1 MRVAAFTDITPD
13 PSQKFTPVGMVEIDL
28 GPDSFGQPTE
38 PRLYVV
44 SIDLNARSKTVK
56 GQLLPVN
63 TTDTMSAA
71 ATDALDIV
79 FRRIPQ
85 KLNPER
91 TDSPYGEFQGL
102 LPPPDSA
109 ATIYADG
116 VCFVVKAAQGTG
128 GGTGDNDNDDDDDE
142 DNDSDHDADSAMNSS
157 TLDAT
162 SSAPAYNAYCSKP
175 TGPKGKDA
183 ALSIM
188 DNFSSQYAQLQSLIH
203 DAAARF
209 GLEDR
214 IQMDEIVSTLESI
227 LGIQDCASLLTQ
239 EACSSD
245 VIAAPVKEQY
255 FKRQFTAQF
264 GGNGGN
270 DGHDGDDD
278 DDDDKE
284 DQDSASS
291 SHSSPFLFASLSV
304 TESLFQPDSPVAIE
318 AAVVKVL
325 KPIELPSGGTV
336 QPGDYVMHFWFDS
349 NAVFYAATL
358 TGVTTDNVVITN
370 QQIPALPASFI
381 DKRNSGLKQPSSQIS
396 AWKVSL
402 FRGSWCTWWEG
413 C

>member
-1 MRVAAFTDITPD
+1 
-13 PSQKFTPVGMVEIDL
+13 
-28 GPDSFGQPTE
+28 
-38 PRLYVV
+38 
-44 SIDLNARSKTVK
+44 
-56 GQLLPVN
+56 
-63 TTDTMSAA
+63 
-71 ATDALDIV
+71 
-79 FRRIPQ
+79 
-85 KLNPER
+85 
-91 TDSPYGEFQGL
+91 
-102 LPPPDSA
+102 
-109 ATIYADG
+109 
-116 VCFVVKAAQGTG
+116 
-128 GGTGDNDNDDDDDE
+128 
-142 DNDSDHDADSAMNSS
+142 
-157 TLDAT
+157 
-162 SSAPAYNAYCSKP
+162 
-175 TGPKGKDA
+175 
-183 ALSIM
+183 M
-188 DNFSSQYAQLQSLIH
+188 DNFSSQYAQLQSLIQ

-227 LGIQDCASLLTQ
+227 LGIQDCASSLTQ

-255 FKRQFTAQF
+255 FKRQFSAHF

-278 DDDDKE
+278 DDDKD
-284 DQDSASS
+284 DQDSTSS

-318 AAVVKVL
+318 SAVVKVL

-370 QQIPALPASFI
+370 QQIPALPATFI
-381 DKRNSGLKQPSSQIS
+381 DKRNGLKQPSSQIS
-396 AWKVSL
+396 AWKVSIL
-402 FRGSWCTWWEG
+402 RGSWCTWWEG